1 MNSVSLKYL
10 SEQFILRIKNFL
22 QKFSNVF
29 FGAVQC
35 LCNIINNTITIKAI
49 TNQRRRRKKM
59 LSFTFASRQH
69 HRNSIPN
76 MIWIYSSLELFSLI
90 SMIFLRCVFLSIFF
104 GWSDDKA
111 VISYLVSRCWN
122 HAKCSNVMGKSSIYS
137 NLNAKIWY
145 FVVPLLSV
153 AIWSDAFTCWLVA
166 CSTSCF
172 FFLFR
177 GKRLKTLAL
186 FESAKKR

>member
-1 MNSVSLKYL
+1 M
-10 SEQFILRIKNFL
+10 F
-22 QKFSNVF
+22 
-29 FGAVQC
+29 
-35 LCNIINNTITIKAI
+35 
-49 TNQRRRRKKM
+49 
-59 LSFTFASRQH
+59 SFTFASRQH

-90 SMIFLRCVFLSIFF
+90 SMIFFRCIFLSIFF

-153 AIWSDAFTCWLVA
+153 AIWFDAFTCWLVA
-166 CSTSCF
+166 FFTSF
-172 FFLFR
+172 FFSLSW
-177 GKRLKTLAL
+177 KA
-186 FESAKKR
+186 FENFGIVWISKKKVIQVHWSQVMSQMIHFTHLIAD

>member
-49 TNQRRRRKKM
+49 TNQRTRKKM
-59 LSFTFASRQH
+59 FSFTFASRQH

-90 SMIFLRCVFLSIFF
+90 SMIFFRCVFLSIFF

-166 CSTSCF
+166 FFTSF

-177 GKRLKTLAL
+177 EKRLKTLAL